1 MTKNILFQPLKL
13 KNGVVLKNRFV
24 KSAMSE
30 VMGDEHYRPT
40 EAIVNLYR
48 NWAKGGTG
56 LLITG
61 NVMIDSTALGEK
73 GNIVIENEHNLDI
86 LKRWAEAGQSNSAQ
100 TWVQLN
106 HPGRQS
112 PKHVSPEP
120 VGPSA
125 VALEGPNAFAF
136 NKPRALTVVEIQAI
150 IQRFANAAAIVK
162 KAGFGGVEIH
172 AAHGYLLSQF
182 LSPISNVRTDQYG
195 GSLENRMRIIVEV
208 YQAMRAKVGEDYPI
222 ALKINS
228 SDFRSGGFSEE
239 DSIEVIHKMAKIGV
253 DLIEISGGNYENTM
267 VQGSNKQGAFFT
279 DYAAKAKKGIDT
291 PLIVTGGFRTLA
303 GMEQAVLNHET
314 DMVGLA
320 RAIALIPDLP
330 NRAQQG
336 IFKEINIEMLSTG
349 IKSLDKKAGSYIGL
363 SYYEMQMVRIAEDKP
378 VKRTKNAW
386 IPLWFAFKTQG
397 LSMLLPQRA

>member
-1 MTKNILFQPLKL
+1 M
-13 KNGVVLKNRFV
+13 
-24 KSAMSE
+24 
-30 VMGDEHYRPT
+30 
-40 EAIVNLYR
+40 
-48 NWAKGGTG
+48 
-56 LLITG
+56 
-61 NVMIDSTALGEK
+61 
-73 GNIVIENEHNLDI
+73 
-86 LKRWAEAGQSNSAQ
+86 
-100 TWVQLN
+100 
-106 HPGRQS
+106 
-112 PKHVSPEP
+112 
-120 VGPSA
+120 
-125 VALEGPNAFAF
+125 ALEGPNAFAF
-136 NKPRALTVVEIQAI
+136 NKPRALTVAEIQII

-182 LSPISNVRTDQYG
+182 LSPISNIRTDQYG

-208 YQAMRAKVGEDYPI
+208 YQAMRAKVGKDFPI

-239 DSIEVIHKMAKIGV
+239 DSIEVIHKMAKMGV

-267 VQGSNKQGAFFT
+267 VQGSNKNGALFVE
-279 DYAAKAKKGIDT
+279 YAAKAKKGIDT
-291 PLIVTGGFRTLA
+291 PVIVTGGFRTLA
-303 GMEQAVLNHET
+303 GMEQAVLNQET

-330 NRAQQG
+330 NQAQRG
-336 IFKEINIEMLSTG
+336 IFKEIDIEMLSTG

-363 SYYEMQMVRIAEDKP
+363 SYYEMQMVRIAEDKA

-386 IPLWFAFKTQG
+386 VPLWFAFKTQG